1 MPHSV
6 PVSSLMIGRNEW
18 PQLKADTDVATAIR
32 ILRIFTEGEKLKHG
46 HSTPLVLDDNYTLL
60 GFVHLTDL
68 LKSVRPLCDKA
79 DEPCRL
85 NGATSKVGDHVV
97 KFASFVHPDDG
108 ILKALDIMME
118 HNVSLVPVVKDNKLQ
133 GIIKL
138 SDIFNT
144 VASLLFD
151 KWEPGDKEEAAFEIR
166 VP

>member
-18 PQLKADTDVATAIR
+18 PQLKSDTNVGTAIR
-32 ILRIFTEGEKLKHG
+32 ILRIFTEGDRLKHG
-46 HSTPLVLDDNYTLL
+46 HSTPLVLDDNYNLM
-60 GFVHLTDL
+60 GFVHLIDL
-68 LKSVRPLCDKA
+68 LKGVRHLCDKI

-85 NGATSKVGDHVV
+85 NGATNKVADYVV
-97 KFASFVHPDDG
+97 KFAGSVHPDDG

-118 HNVSLVPVVKDNKLQ
+118 HNVSLVPVVKDNKLH

-151 KWEPGDKEEAAFEIR
+151 NWEPGDKDEAAFEIQ